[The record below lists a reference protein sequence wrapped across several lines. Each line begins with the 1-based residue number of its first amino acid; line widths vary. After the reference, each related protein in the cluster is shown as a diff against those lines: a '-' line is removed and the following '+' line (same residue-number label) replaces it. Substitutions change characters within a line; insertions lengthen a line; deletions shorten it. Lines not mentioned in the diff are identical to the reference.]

1 MSVAARVRDAVADAE
16 RRSFL
21 RVRDLDGSRAAVE
34 SELSRL
40 ARQGELVRVHKGLYY
55 RPPARGRRSPP
66 PLEAG
71 LAIGGRGAGPAGV
84 SAARL
89 FGLTTQV
96 PGVETVA
103 VPGRAPARRDAIRF
117 VARSYTRRELAL
129 NPYEVGLLEVL
140 RDFDRVSEEPFER
153 LVEVVNQ
160 AVDAGRIRLDQI
172 AQAAEQEWDLATRR
186 RWHGLRREP
195 LGLPVAA

>member
-1 MSVAARVRDAVADAE
+1 MSIAAQVRGAVAGVE

-21 RVRDLDGSRAAVE
+21 RARALRGSRAAVE

-40 ARQGELVRVHKGLYY
+40 AGQGELVRVRKSSYY

-71 LAIGGRGAGPAGV
+71 LAIAGRGAGPAGV

-103 VPGRAPARRDAIRF
+103 VPGRAPAGRDAVRF
-117 VARSYTRRELAL
+117 VARSYTRRELGL
-129 NPYEVGLLEVL
+129 TPYEVGLLEVL
-140 RDFDRVSEEPFER
+140 RDFDRVSEKPFER
-153 LVEVVNQ
+153 LVEVVRQ
-160 AVDAGRIRLDQI
+160 AVVTDRIRLERVEEV
-172 AQAAEQEWDLATRR
+172 AEQEWDLTTRHRWR
-186 RWHGLRREP
+186 RLRDR
-195 LGLPVAA
+195 LGVPMAV

>member
-1 MSVAARVRDAVADAE
+1 MSVAAQVREAVAGAE

-21 RVRDLDGSRAAVE
+21 RARDLDGSRAAVE

-40 ARQGELVRVHKGLYY
+40 AGRGELVRVRKGLYY
-55 RPPARGRRSPP
+55 RPPPRGRRRPP

-89 FGLTTQV
+89 LGLTTQV

-103 VPGRAPARRDAIRF
+103 VPGRAPAGWDGVRF
-117 VARSYTRRELAL
+117 VARSYIRRELGL

-140 RDFDRVSEEPFER
+140 RDFDRVSEEPFEQ
-153 LVEVVNQ
+153 LVEVVGQ
-160 AVDAGRIRLDQI
+160 AVDSERIRLDRVEQV
-172 AQAAEQEWDLATRR
+172 AEQEWDLATRR
-186 RWHGLRREP
+186 RWHRLRER
-195 LGLPVAA
+195 LGLPVPV

>member
-1 MSVAARVRDAVADAE
+1 MSVAAQIRDVVAGAE

-21 RVRDLDGSRAAVE
+21 RARDLHGSRAAVE

-40 ARQGELVRVHKGLYY
+40 TRQGELVRVRKGLYY

-71 LAIGGRGAGPAGV
+71 LAIAGRGAGPAGV

-103 VPGRAPARRDAIRF
+103 VPGRPPAGRGTIRF
-117 VARSYTRRELAL
+117 VARSYDRRELDL
-129 NPYEVGLLEVL
+129 DPYEVGLLEVL

-153 LVEVVNQ
+153 LVDVVRET
-160 AVDAGRIRLDQI
+160 ADSDRIRLDRVEH
-172 AQAAEQEWDLATRR
+172 AAEQEWDLATRQ
-186 RWHGLRREP
+186 RWHRLRER
-195 LGLPVAA
+195 LGPPVAV

>member
-1 MSVAARVRDAVADAE
+1 MSVAAQVRDAVAGAE

-21 RVRDLDGSRAAVE
+21 RARDLDGPRAAVE

-40 ARQGELVRVHKGLYY
+40 AGRGALVRVHKGLYY
-55 RPPARGRRSPP
+55 RPPERGRRNPP

-89 FGLTTQV
+89 YGLTTQV

-103 VPGRAPARRDAIRF
+103 VPGRAPAGRDAVRF
-117 VARSYTRRELAL
+117 VARSYARRELGL

-153 LVEVVNQ
+153 LVEVVRDT
-160 AVDAGRIRLDQI
+160 VDSERIRLDRFER
-172 AQAAEQEWDLATRR
+172 AAEQEWDLATRR
-186 RWHGLRREP
+186 RWHRLRER
-195 LGLPVAA
+195 LGLPVAV